1 MATPAWFEEDY
12 YLNQKLA
19 QLAAQDPANWKGKT
33 TNDVKA
39 AFDEAGFTPYTHF
52 EAFGNSVDENI
63 SPTSQFDINFYLAA
77 KSLELNDRVYQGKS
91 DWTPEKVMQAFK
103 DAGITAWDHY
113 QQFGFMEDI
122 APNENFDSGKYFLAK
137 VAELNSTNYEGRNDW
152 TVAEVKQ
159 AFKDAGLTPVQHY
172 AEYGKAENVDSYATG
187 NANFKTVDNAEEI
200 KKVVEDSGYDAST
213 GVKDYTLAEAMAAQA
228 DNTLSKVY
236 NLTDVDAGEVTVAQQ
251 AEITKLMDGASNSA
265 DLTEDPTYILNDTY
279 ANLQNAPASVL
290 KFSGDTNGDDQK
302 VIITDSIDA
311 KGLISTVSNTEG
323 QINVDILGANL
334 GLTLDGTGDD
344 VELHLTGTK
353 AGEVISVGKM
363 LAETATNG
371 NNSDI
376 TYASTIVSR
385 GVTVTMAAGGDGAD
399 YIAGYNGNDIL
410 FAGNITE
417 KDANGLYAESQQSAF
432 AATTK
437 APDGFLKAFVKGT
450 TADGKLGDAQWIDE
464 KIVDKYFTGHNILDG
479 RGGENDLVA
488 SNQADTFLIQLG
500 GVKGNATPS
509 SGVTQELPGQ
519 NTIHQF
525 NVGQDYLFVMDQ
537 SDRDWT
543 GSSGQEKGGDTL
555 TFSGGWKKADM
566 DQAETDNKI
575 ILKWTGENTLQVTL
589 TKDFFDAQEGAIAA
603 PSTWADAPSAIT
615 ITLMGIQNGSTA
627 TTAADLFGITA

>member
-1 MATPAWFEEDY
+1 M
-12 YLNQKLA
+12 
-19 QLAAQDPANWKGKT
+19 
-33 TNDVKA
+33 KA

-137 VAELNSTNYEGRNDW
+137 VAELNSTNYEGRSDW

-159 AFKDAGLTPVQHY
+159 AFKDAGLTPVEHY

-213 GVKDYTLAEAMAAQA
+213 GVKDYTLAEALAAQA

-236 NLTDVDAGEVTVAQQ
+236 NLTGDLDAGEVTVAQQ
-251 AEITKLMDGASNSA
+251 AEIAKLKDGAANSA

-290 KFSGDTNGDDQK
+290 RYSGDTNGDNQK

-311 KGLISTVSNTEG
+311 KGLLIPANAASNAGELN
-323 QINVDILGANL
+323 IDNIAINL
-334 GLTLDGTGDD
+334 GLDGLKTSPTDT

-353 AGEVISVGKM
+353 AGEVVNVGKM
-363 LAETATNG
+363 MGGDTG
-371 NNSDI
+371 NSNS
-376 TYASTIVSR
+376 ASE
-385 GVTVTMAAGGDGAD
+385 GVTITMAAGGDGAD
-399 YIAGYNGNDIL
+399 YIQGYDGKDVL
-410 FAGNITE
+410 FAGNITA
-417 KDANGLYAESQQSAF
+417 KDANGVYAESQQSAIS
-432 AATTK
+432 ATAK
-437 APDGFLKAFVKGT
+437 APDGFLGAFVQGYVLDGNQKPT
-450 TADGKLGDAQWIDE
+450 DKLADNQWIAKE
-464 KIVDKYFTGHNILDG
+464 VVSKYFTGHNILDG
-479 RGGENDLVA
+479 RSGENDLVA

-500 GVKGNATPS
+500 GKASGNVVKETP
-509 SGVTQELPGQ
+509 GE
-519 NTIHQF
+519 NTIHNF
-525 NVGQDYLFVMDQ
+525 KVGQDYLFVMDQ
-537 SDRDWT
+537 SDRDMAA
-543 GSSGQEKGGDTL
+543 SNGDGDKL
-555 TFSGGWKKADM
+555 TFSGGWTKEQLTGKIGSV
-566 DQAETDNKI
+566 DNF
-575 ILKWTGENTLQVTL
+575 LLAMTGENSFKLIISEEFLQ
-589 TKDFFDAQEGAIAA
+589 AQEQTSNFDRASGDLVINLVGVQN
-603 PSTWADAPSAIT
+603 ADA
-615 ITLMGIQNGSTA
+615 ST
-627 TTAADLFGITA
+627 TVADLFGITA